1 MIRREVMA
9 DAGKREGGKG
19 KDCTAVRPHR
29 SPFPVPGSRLLRW
42 LVLCALVAAPACS
55 PGEGK
60 TAYIGAEVFDG
71 TGAPLLLDAV
81 ILVSMDG
88 HIEAIGT
95 PDQVPIPRGA
105 TEIRLDGKWVIP
117 GLIDAHTHAEAWTL
131 SRYVAYGVT
140 SIRDVGGDQQT
151 VMNLR
156 DQVLLGGILGPR
168 MYVSGAVIDG
178 PSPTRETATSVS
190 SPTEARRAIDQLTL
204 LGATQAKIYTKITRR
219 LLRPLMDEAREL
231 LLPVT
236 GHLGKVDAVT
246 AARFGVKTL
255 EHMTGVVEAA
265 SSNPGRYY
273 AAHNSFFRGW
283 NLVERSW
290 SELDSATSDRIA
302 HQLIEL
308 SVRIVPTLILH
319 ETWAHLLDSRYTERL
334 DLSGVPDSIQE
345 AWNVPGLV
353 RRAGIT
359 TADFRA
365 FRRSRSAQNRFVRMY
380 HRAGGTVAAGSDSPN
395 QLLAPGASLH
405 DEMAMLVRAGLLPRD
420 ALLAA
425 TRNVAHLL
433 EADSIGVIRAGAVA
447 DFVVLDAN
455 PLEDIQNTQRIN
467 RVVLR
472 GTAYLPEDFQEGW
485 Q

>member
-1 MIRREVMA
+1 MIRRERMT
-9 DAGKREGGKG
+9 DIGQ
-19 KDCTAVRPHR
+19 R
-29 SPFPVPGSRLLRW
+29 SNLVARYAPGPLRW
-42 LVLCALVAAPACS
+42 VVLCALVVAAACN
-55 PGEGK
+55 PGAGK
-60 TAYIGAEVFDG
+60 TAYVGAEVFDG

-81 ILVSMDG
+81 ILVSLDG

-117 GLIDAHTHAEAWTL
+117 GLIDAHTHAETWTL
-131 SRYVAYGVT
+131 GRFIAYGVT
-140 SIRDVGGDQQT
+140 SIRDVGGQQQT

-156 DQVLLGGILGPR
+156 DQVLLGGMLGPR

-178 PSPTRETATSVS
+178 PSPTRETATSVA

-204 LGATQAKIYTKITRR
+204 LEATQAKIYTKIDRR

-231 LLPVT
+231 NLPVT

-246 AARFGVKTL
+246 AARLGVKTL

-265 SSNPGRYY
+265 SDSPSRYY
-273 AAHNSFFRGW
+273 SAHSRFFRGW
-283 NLVERSW
+283 NLVQRSW
-290 SELDSATSDRIA
+290 SQLDSARYERTAR
-302 HQLIEL
+302 QLVEL
-308 SVRIVPTLILH
+308 GVRIVPTLILH
-319 ETWAHLLDSRYTERL
+319 ETWAHLLDNSFTEQL
-334 DLSGVPDSIQE
+334 DLSGVPDSIQG

-359 TADFRA
+359 SANFQA
-365 FRRSRSAQNRFVRMY
+365 FRRSRFAQDRFVRMY
-380 HRAGGTVAAGSDSPN
+380 HRAGGTVAAGSDAPN

-425 TRNVAHLL
+425 TRNVAALL
-433 EADSIGVIRAGAVA
+433 EADSIGVIRAGGVA

-455 PLEDIQNTQRIN
+455 PLEDIQNTKRIN
-467 RVVLR
+467 RVVVR
-472 GTAYLPEDFQEGW
+472 GTAYLPEDFKEGW

>member
-1 MIRREVMA
+1 MIRREMMA

-19 KDCTAVRPHR
+19 KGCTAVRPHR
-29 SPFPVPGSRLLRW
+29 SPLLRW
-42 LVLCALVAAPACS
+42 LVLCALVAAPACN
-55 PGEGK
+55 PGEGT

-81 ILVSMDG
+81 ILVSLDG

-117 GLIDAHTHAEAWTL
+117 GLIDAHTHADAWTL

-140 SIRDVGGDQQT
+140 SVRDVGGHQQT
-151 VMNLR
+151 IMNLR
-156 DQVLLGGILGPR
+156 DQALLGGVLGPR

-178 PSPTRETATSVS
+178 PSPTRPTATSVGT
-190 SPTEARRAIDQLTL
+190 PTEARRAIDQLTL
-204 LGATQAKIYTKITRR
+204 LAATQAKIYTKIDRR

-231 LLPVT
+231 NLPVT

-246 AARFGVKTL
+246 AARLGVKTL

-265 SSNPGRYY
+265 SSSPGRYY
-273 AAHNSFFRGW
+273 AAHNRFFRGW

-290 SELDSATSDRIA
+290 SQLDSATSDRTA
-302 HQLIEL
+302 RQLIEL
-308 SVRIVPTLILH
+308 GVRIVPTLILH
-319 ETWAHLLDSRYTERL
+319 ETWAHLLDPRYTERL

-345 AWNVPGLV
+345 AWDVPGLV

-359 TADFRA
+359 AADFRA
-365 FRRSRSAQNRFVRMY
+365 FRRSRSAQDRFVRMY

-433 EADSIGVIRAGAVA
+433 EADSIGVIRAGGVA

-455 PLEDIQNTQRIN
+455 PLEDIQNTKRIN

-472 GTAYLPEDFQEGW
+472 GTAFMPEDFQEGW